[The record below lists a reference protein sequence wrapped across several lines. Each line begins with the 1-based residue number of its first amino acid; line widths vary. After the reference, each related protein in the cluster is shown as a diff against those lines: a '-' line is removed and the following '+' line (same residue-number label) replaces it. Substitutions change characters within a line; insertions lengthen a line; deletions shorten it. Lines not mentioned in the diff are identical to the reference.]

1 MSKCLPNPNRK
12 KIINLRLKKDQKKNF
27 LRKKLGIN
35 KRWTALLNLIK
46 TGANQ
51 KLIYKEVV
59 MNFKRSPFSIL
70 DKEKREIDYIKG
82 VYKKKIQ
89 AEIESYKDS
98 EDEDKRDTI
107 QSQDILML
115 DKISI

>member
-1 MSKCLPNPNRK
+1 
-12 KIINLRLKKDQKKNF
+12 
-27 LRKKLGIN
+27 
-35 KRWTALLNLIK
+35 
-46 TGANQ
+46 
-51 KLIYKEVV
+51 

-70 DKEKREIDYIKG
+70 DKDKREMDYIKG

-107 QSQDILML
+107 QAQDVLML